1 MNITFVPDTAIE
13 AISNGWKTAKEIY
26 TDAGVK
32 KLTWDNFK
40 KSLSMIDHTQS
51 FNRSNRNGGPLFSP
65 EIEKQFQM
73 WLMRNQTNQGRSSKL
88 VKETTTISV
97 GNDIALK
104 EIINS
109 GNVEAMQCLMEHYVN
124 ETRAVGEA
132 KRLEQINNQL
142 RLENKQKDSTIVQ
155 LTNENDYLKK
165 ANDFT
170 TAQLGLYRKKYHSY
184 YDDYEIY

>member
-1 MNITFVPDTAIE
+1 MNIDFNPDTEVE
-13 AISNGWKTAKEIY
+13 AIANGWKTAKEIY

-73 WLMRNQTNQGRSSKL
+73 WLMRNQVNQGRTSQT
-88 VKETTTISV
+88 VKQATMDNLAIGVSLQV
-97 GNDIALK
+97 
-104 EIINS
+104 IIDS
-109 GNVEAMQCLMEHYVN
+109 GNEEAFDEYMGMARDSLLS
-124 ETRAVGEA
+124 
-132 KRLEQINNQL
+132 KRNLKLEQAKTHQL
-142 RLENKQKDSTIVQ
+142 QLENKQLVE
-155 LTNENDYLKK
+155 ENDYLKK

-170 TAQLGLYRKKYHSY
+170 TAQLGYYKRKYHSY
-184 YDDYEIY
+184 YDDYENY